1 MPPPRRVPDEE
12 TGQKVLLPECHRLSE
27 MSVNTVC
34 PVTACADTQVS
45 ELGEAAGAT
54 AGAASVTQLQLTEDA
69 FFYKQNLSGFLSTK
83 KEASYRD
90 GMRNS
95 LNKLKIAFI
104 S

>member
-1 MPPPRRVPDEE
+1 M
-12 TGQKVLLPECHRLSE
+12 
-27 MSVNTVC
+27 
-34 PVTACADTQVS
+34 S

-54 AGAASVTQLQLTEDA
+54 AGAAPVTQLQLTEDA
-69 FFYKQNLSGFLSTK
+69 FFYKQNLSGLLSTE